1 MFKRPHASE
10 AAARELEEAAIMG
23 AIVTTVVYLILAITI
38 AAIVGLA
45 LARSGRAF
53 LGARFGA
60 DDGVAPAVNR
70 LVLVAYSLLTGG
82 FIALTLPSWS
92 HVAGPGEALR
102 LLSARL
108 GVLLLALGALH
119 LTATAVFARLRRAQP
134 GPAPAR
140 TESEPGDELTP
151 SALWQPRRVAP

>member
-1 MFKRPHASE
+1 
-10 AAARELEEAAIMG
+10 MG
-23 AIVTTVVYLILAITI
+23 AIVTTVVYLILAIAI
-38 AAIVGLA
+38 SAIVGLA

-53 LGARFGA
+53 LGARFGT
-60 DDGVAPAVNR
+60 DDGVALAVNR

-82 FIALTLPSWS
+82 FIALTMPSWD
-92 HVAGPGEALR
+92 HVAGAAEALR

-119 LTATAVFARLRRAQP
+119 LTATAVLARLRRARS

-140 TESEPGDELTP
+140 TEPEPDDDVTTSP
-151 SALWQPRRVAP
+151 RWQPRRVAH